1 MATPSLNYVGTTAA
15 YENGDGTGLTASTG
29 PSMLHAWIIIVGSLG
44 ILWFLAMGPF
54 RGVTQ

>member
-1 MATPSLNYVGTTAA
+1 MATPSLNYA
-15 YENGDGTGLTASTG
+15 ASTG